1 MIYFLVTSIIFNVF
15 FAYFCVKFGITII
28 KTQEAIEE
36 CLDKIDEKYN
46 RLSQIVKMPVFYDSP
61 EIKNVINEI
70 TSIQDDILEVASIL
84 TNSLEKENKEKDD
97 E

>member
-1 MIYFLVTSIIFNVF
+1 MIYFLTISVILNVF
-15 FAYFCVKFGITII
+15 FVYFCAKFGITII
-28 KTQEAIEE
+28 KMQEAVEE

-61 EIKNVINEI
+61 EIKNIISEI
-70 TSIQDDILEVASIL
+70 TSIQDDILEVAAIL
-84 TNSLEKENKEKDD
+84 TNSLEKENKEKG

>member
-1 MIYFLVTSIIFNVF
+1 MIYFLTISVILNVF
-15 FAYFCVKFGITII
+15 FVYFCVKFGITII
-28 KTQEAIEE
+28 KTQEAVEE

-61 EIKNVINEI
+61 EIKNIISEI
-70 TSIQDDILEVASIL
+70 TSIQDDILEVAAIL
-84 TNSLEKENKEKDD
+84 TNSLEKENKEKG